1 MISSRRRAS
10 PEPLRDPELAAAR
23 RTVLRVF
30 VLCAAASLGACG
42 GKPAPAAP
50 AVVEGD
56 LHLLVLNR
64 LQGFAEAIPCDPD
77 AIPPLAGAVQV
88 RDELAA
94 QGETVKLVLVGD
106 TLQRSSDL
114 PGIKPVDVAVR
125 ARADVILDALG
136 AARPDAWVP
145 GAADLLGEHF
155 DTMLARCQT
164 LGIPVLISNLAAPGH
179 PEIKPWIVFQAGT
192 LKVGCLGL
200 LPPRITDA
208 VAVAQGK
215 DGDERLQKLEF
226 PGASVLAP
234 AETVERLAAELRTRE
249 GVQLVV
255 AFSNLSGK
263 GNSTLANEA
272 AGLDFIIG
280 STENKAG
287 ADRVLV
293 GGPADRQVA
302 ILNALPQG
310 EELGHTRLRI
320 VGGDMHMQD
329 TSPAHTLPAQI
340 AHDEAELADL
350 IKRFGTSDIDALA
363 KLAAP
368 GDEAAFKRR
377 VDLLSENRDAL
388 PSYARITGS
397 IVDQQ
402 AEPFADPGPGGP
414 IAEALARQGSAIQSA
429 YETAGLKPPASPE
442 GDTII
447 SLPEACA
454 TCHPAQTDFWRNTA
468 HAHAFDSLR
477 AVERQRDPQCL
488 ACHAAGYDDRAGW
501 VDPRY
506 DGPLGGVTCWECHR
520 TQAQHAVKPRQVVEP
535 RFHGA
540 ATADEINCERCHSE
554 RRSPGFDREQ
564 SLPGMSC
571 PPMRADEPQL
581 LMAWQAALDQIAERR
596 QAGSADERDDY
607 LQGRALFGLHRKD
620 EGLPLLDKVAAA
632 NTSDTSLAIEMARLL
647 DRSGESRHALNQM
660 RDYLRHQSGD
670 QAANWTYADLLLHA
684 ADPAVRDPAQAA
696 QHISL
701 LLPADATASSH
712 SYIELRCLQ
721 VEALFASGRADEGNR
736 LLDVLLRD
744 HGSDARLLAL
754 RDKLNSGR

>member
-1 MISSRRRAS
+1 LISSRRRAS

-23 RTVLRVF
+23 RTVLRAF

-77 AIPPLAGAVQV
+77 AIAPLAGAVQV

-125 ARADVILDALG
+125 ARADVVLEALG
-136 AARPDAWVP
+136 AARPDAWIP

-155 DTMLARCQT
+155 DTVLARCQT
-164 LGIPVLISNLAAPGH
+164 LGIPVLLSNVAAPDH
-179 PEIKPWIVFQAGT
+179 PEIKPWLVFEAGT
-192 LKVGCLGL
+192 LRVGCLGL
-200 LPPRITDA
+200 LPLRVTDPSA
-208 VAVAQGK
+208 LVKGK
-215 DGDERLQKLEF
+215 EGDERVQKLEF
-226 PGASVLAP
+226 PGASVLPP
-234 AETVERLAAELRTRE
+234 AETVERLAAELRARE

-263 GNSTLANEA
+263 ANSTLANEA

-280 STENKAG
+280 SSENKAG

-302 ILNALPQG
+302 IISSLPQG
-310 EELGHTRLRI
+310 EELGHTLLRI

-340 AHDEAELADL
+340 ASDEAELDGL
-350 IKRFGTSDIDALA
+350 EKRYGTSDVEELA
-363 KLAAP
+363 RLAAP

-377 VDLLSENRDAL
+377 VDLLHENRDAL
-388 PSYARITGS
+388 KSYAEITGS
-397 IVDQQ
+397 IIDLQ
-402 AEPFADPGPGGP
+402 AEPFAKPAPGGP
-414 IAEALARQGSAIQSA
+414 IAEALARQGPAIQAA
-429 YETAGLKPPASPE
+429 YETANLKPPAPPE
-442 GDTII
+442 GEPII
-447 SLPEACA
+447 PLPDACA
-454 TCHPAQTDFWRNTA
+454 SCHPAQTEFWRNTK
-468 HAHAFDSLR
+468 HAHAFESLR
-477 AVERQRDPQCL
+477 AVERQRDPDCL
-488 ACHAAGYDDRAGW
+488 GCHAAGYEDRVGW

-506 DGPLGGVTCWECHR
+506 DGPLGGVTCWSCHH
-520 TQAQHAVKPRQVVEP
+520 TQAQHAALPRQVVEP
-535 RFHGA
+535 RFQGL
-540 ATADEINCERCHSE
+540 TSADEMSCEKCHNE
-554 RRSPGFDREQ
+554 RRSPGFDRAQ
-564 SLPGMSC
+564 ALPAASC
-571 PPMRADEPQL
+571 PPMRTDEPQL
-581 LMAWQAALDQIAERR
+581 LMAWQAALDQIAQRR
-596 QAGSADERDDY
+596 QAGNADQRDDY

-684 ADPAVRDPAQAA
+684 TDPTVRDPAQAA

-701 LLPADATASSH
+701 LLPADATASGH
-712 SYIELRCLQ
+712 SFIDLRCLQ
-721 VEALFASGRADEGNR
+721 VEALFASGRADEGGK

-744 HGSDARLLAL
+744 HGGDARLLAL
-754 RDKLNSGR
+754 RDKVSSGR